1 MRRFCYG
8 ILTLFALLSALGG
21 NAETTSF
28 APVITVAES
37 AYSRPIN
44 SELSLLTE
52 FSTYYGDSTANRKHN
67 VELAV
72 SALDGITVKSNE
84 TLSFNA
90 VVGARTAERG
100 YKEARVIKSG
110 EYVEGIGGGVCQ
122 VSSTLYNSWVLSGLT
137 ASEVQCHTLPSHYV
151 GISRD
156 AAVSEYKDL
165 KLLNDSA
172 SDVFISAI
180 ANGEDIIISVYG
192 ASSDIKY
199 SILTEIVS
207 EIEPKEIET
216 VEIVSDVEKVTYEVK
231 YGKNGYHTRAF
242 LIKTAKDGATTKTQI
257 RDDWYS
263 PIKHKI
269 IKYIPKSP
277 SK

>member
-28 APVITVAES
+28 APVQAVVES

-90 VVGARTAERG
+90 VVGARTPERG

-122 VSSTLYNSWVLSGLT
+122 VSSTLYNSWVLSGHT

-165 KLLNDSA
+165 KLLNDSTG
-172 SDVFISAI
+172 DVYISAI

-192 ASSDIKY
+192 APSDAKY

-207 EIEPKEIET
+207 EIEPKEIEMIE
-216 VEIVSDVEKVTYEVK
+216 VVSDVEKVTYEIK
-231 YGKNGYHTRAF
+231 YGKKGYHTRAF
-242 LIKTAKDGATTKTQI
+242 LIKTDKDGAVTKTQI

-269 IKYIPKSP
+269 IKYIPKTLQ
-277 SK
+277 

>member
-8 ILTLFALLSALGG
+8 IFTLFALISTLGG
-21 NAETTSF
+21 NVEPSTHLHVET
-28 APVITVAES
+28 IAES
-37 AYSRPIN
+37 GYSIDITN
-44 SELSLLTE
+44 KLSLLTE

-72 SALDGITVKSNE
+72 SAIDGVTIKTNE
-84 TLSFNA
+84 TFSFNE

-122 VSSTLYNSWVLSGLT
+122 VSSTLYNAWALSGL
-137 ASEVQCHTLPSHYV
+137 AVSEVQCHTLPSHYV

-156 AAVSEYKDL
+156 ATVSEYKDL
-165 KLLNDSA
+165 KLLNDSLD
-172 SDVFISAI
+172 DVYISAI
-180 ANGEDIIISVYG
+180 ANGEDIIVSIYG
-192 ASSDIKY
+192 KPSGAKY

-207 EIEPKEIET
+207 EIEPKEIEV
-216 VEIVSDVEKVTYEVK
+216 VEVESDIKETTYEVK

-242 LIKTAKDGATTKTQI
+242 LIKTDIDGTVTKTQI

-263 PIKHKI
+263 PVKHKI
-269 IKYIPKSP
+269 IKYIPKS
-277 SK
+277 

>member
-28 APVITVAES
+28 APVQAVAES
-37 AYSRPIN
+37 AYSRPITC
-44 SELSLLTE
+44 ELSLLTE

-90 VVGARTAERG
+90 VVGARTPERG

-122 VSSTLYNSWVLSGLT
+122 VSSTLYNSWVLSGLA

-165 KLLNDSA
+165 KLLNDSTG
-172 SDVFISAI
+172 DVYISAI

-192 ASSDIKY
+192 APSDAKY

-207 EIEPKEIET
+207 EIEPKEIEMLE
-216 VEIVSDVEKVTYEVK
+216 VVSDVEKVTYEIK

-242 LIKTAKDGATTKTQI
+242 LIKTDKDGAVTKMQI

-269 IKYIPKSP
+269 IKYIPKTLQ
-277 SK
+277 

>member
-21 NAETTSF
+21 NSESTVILPLE
-28 APVITVAES
+28 PVTES

-52 FSTYYGDSTANRKHN
+52 FSTYYGDSIANRKHN

-72 SALDGITVKSNE
+72 SAIDGVTVKSNE
-84 TLSFNA
+84 TFSFNA

-151 GISRD
+151 AISRD

-172 SDVFISAI
+172 GDVFISAI
-180 ANGEDIIISVYG
+180 ADGEDIIISVYG
-192 ASSDIKY
+192 ASSDDKY
-199 SILTEIVS
+199 SIFTEIVS
-207 EIEPKEIET
+207 EIEPKEIE
-216 VEIVSDVEKVTYEVK
+216 VIEVVSDVDKITYEVK

-242 LIKTAKDGATTKTQI
+242 LIKTTKDGTVTKTQI

-263 PIKHKI
+263 PVKHKI
-269 IKYIPKSP
+269 IKRIPRTP
-277 SK
+277 N

>member
-1 MRRFCYG
+1 MRRLCYG
-8 ILTLFALLSALGG
+8 IFTLFALISALGG
-21 NAETTSF
+21 KADAIVLPIES
-28 APVITVAES
+28 IEIVAERACAS
-37 AYSRPIN
+37 MDNA
-44 SELSLLTE
+44 ELSLLTE

-72 SALDGITVKSNE
+72 SAIDGITVKRNE
-84 TLSFNA
+84 TLSFNE

-122 VSSTLYNSWVLSGLT
+122 VSSTLYNAWALSGLT
-137 ASEVQCHTLPSHYV
+137 VSEVQCHTLPSHYV

-165 KLLNDSA
+165 KLLNDSL
-172 SDVFISAI
+172 SDVYISAI
-180 ANGEDIIISVYG
+180 ANGEDIIISIFG
-192 ASSDIKY
+192 APSGAKY
-199 SILTEIVS
+199 SILTEIIS
-207 EIEPKEIET
+207 EIEPKEIEVIE
-216 VEIVSDVEKVTYEVK
+216 VETDTEKVTYEIK

-242 LIKTAKDGATTKTQI
+242 LVKTDIDGVVTKTQI

-263 PIKHKI
+263 PVKHKI
-269 IKYIPKSP
+269 IKYIPKS
-277 SK
+277 K

>member
-8 ILTLFALLSALGG
+8 ILTLFALLSALSG
-21 NAETTSF
+21 NAESAVF
-28 APVITVAES
+28 LPLEPVTES

-44 SELSLLTE
+44 IELSLLTE

-72 SALDGITVKSNE
+72 SAIDGITVKSNE

-216 VEIVSDVEKVTYEVK
+216 VEIVSDVEKVTYEIK

-242 LIKTAKDGATTKTQI
+242 LIKTTKDGSMTKTQI

-277 SK
+277 R